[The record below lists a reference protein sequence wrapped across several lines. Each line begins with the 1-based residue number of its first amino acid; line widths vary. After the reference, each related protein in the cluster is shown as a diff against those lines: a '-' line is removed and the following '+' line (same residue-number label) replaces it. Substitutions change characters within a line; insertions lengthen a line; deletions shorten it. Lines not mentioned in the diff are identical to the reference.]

1 MGEEYYTHV
10 QDIKGNPTCS
20 GSFTDFSNSS
30 GHAIRPLWGH
40 GGTHPPHTAPR
51 GLYRSGGVSDGVVR
65 PDENATPSCS
75 GAIVLNQCVHAFQNQ
90 IRNLTT
96 QSAAA
101 CCTACSTEPTCVQY
115 NWNHVSNNSELSGL
129 CSLKSALSAPNPG
142 KVCSQVINLL
152 VHEIVMPATHYS
164 QNPPPPLKPYHSSS
178 PTTPHFHSRAH
189 SCANARVL
197 PPLVA
202 YDQVNCDSG
211 NRSNTP
217 TGPQEEDYSAFIFTK
232 EAQRILV
239 EHAATAKDD
248 PFFFYLPFQSV
259 HAPYE
264 APDRFVALYSDTSSP
279 HYIEDPERRVHQ
291 GMVSALDE
299 AVGNIT
305 RTMKTLGF
313 TNTVIWFTSDNGGPL
328 PTANNFPLRGG
339 CVCALLLAR
348 TSQLIDPVE
357 SRYTSR

>member
-30 GHAIRPLWGH
+30 GTLIAPLWGH
-40 GGTHPPHTAPR
+40 GGTPPPHTAPMLTPR

-75 GAIVLNQCVHAFQNQ
+75 GAIVLNQCVHAYQNQ

-115 NWNHVSNNSELSGL
+115 NWNHVSKNNELSGL

-164 QNPPPPLKPYHSSS
+164 QNPPPPLKPYHSSFPFS
-178 PTTPHFHSRAH
+178 STFLRQRACRACALP
-189 SCANARVL
+189 SCGLRPGQL
-197 PPLVA
+197 
-202 YDQVNCDSG
+202 
-211 NRSNTP
+211 R
-217 TGPQEEDYSAFIFTK
+217 
-232 EAQRILV
+232 QR
-239 EHAATAKDD
+239 ESFKHAGGA
-248 PFFFYLPFQSV
+248 PRGRLLSV
-259 HAPYE
+259 HLHQRGTAHPRR
-264 APDRFVALYSDTSSP
+264 PRSDG
-279 HYIEDPERRVHQ
+279 Q
-291 GMVSALDE
+291 G
-299 AVGNIT
+299 
-305 RTMKTLGF
+305 
-313 TNTVIWFTSDNGGPL
+313 
-328 PTANNFPLRGG
+328 
-339 CVCALLLAR
+339 
-348 TSQLIDPVE
+348 
-357 SRYTSR
+357 